1 MQLLYAHPHAGG
13 LRATTSLGGQGDG
26 PPVSRGSGHGH
37 FLPPSWPAG
46 VSTPLR
52 LPPTGVSCLCSARP
66 APSPGDSLAGG
77 RKCFPPPDAGAPHG
91 TRPSAAAPACLEHL
105 AWRQAPGD
113 HRRPRRTQGH
123 RRPVVSSLGACEPP
137 GTIRPPCAGPSN
149 GDVLTHLLFLL
160 FFFPSFSSLLPSSP
174 WYTISLVSLFLSA
187 SSLPLSFFSFHKYL
201 LNTYCVPGP
210 ILGTESTIVI
220 RTDKS
225 LCPQGGDVVVEEI
238 NTCAVTK
245 QLSKYICN
253 H

>member
-1 MQLLYAHPHAGG
+1 MAPQCPGEVAMAISCHPDGQL
-13 LRATTSLGGQGDG
+13 
-26 PPVSRGSGHGH
+26 VSAR
-37 FLPPSWPAG
+37 PSAF
-46 VSTPLR
+46 
-52 LPPTGVSCLCSARP
+52 PPTGVSCLCSTRP

-77 RKCFPPPDAGAPHG
+77 RKRFPPPDAGAPHG

-123 RRPVVSSLGACEPP
+123 RRPVVSSLRACEPP
-137 GTIRPPCAGPSN
+137 ETIRPPCAGPSY
-149 GDVLTHLLFLL
+149 GDVLTHLLFLP
-160 FFFPSFSSLLPSSP
+160 FFLPSFSSLLPP
-174 WYTISLVSLFLSA
+174 RPCYTISLVSLFLSA
-187 SSLPLSFFSFHKYL
+187 SSLPLSFFAFCKYL
-201 LNTYCVPGP
+201 LNTNYVPGP
-210 ILGTESTIVI
+210 ILGTEDTMVI

-225 LCPQGGDVVVEEI
+225 LCPQGGDVALGEI